1 MSAAEF
7 RITTDLAP
15 LRQFQIEA
23 NFEETKAWLTENLEP
38 LRTMAVTPESMS
50 QCKQYRASIRKVS
63 ARIDESRKMAKAAAL
78 EAYSSFETKCKE
90 LTALCEEAANAL
102 DVQIKAM
109 EEAAKQEKKDR
120 LAAYFAQVVG
130 DMAEWLT
137 FDDCFNPKWLNA
149 TCAEGTA
156 QMDVCAAID
165 RCRAD
170 LNAIRALHS
179 EFETTLLDEYTRTR
193 NISAVLVKNETLGRM
208 KAAEEERKRK
218 EAEAEAKKEQRFKMY
233 AMPPEMCAQQAETG
247 SANELVDEDGQEL
260 AETPSV
266 ADAIHSTE
274 WEAWQAAAEQST
286 LETMPD
292 EFYGRA
298 AHCMNTG
305 DMDGAFE
312 ALKQAENAAV
322 KENVEAVLHKND
334 LCTVDFRVYG
344 TMRQLDDLRRYMRG
358 SGIRFMPVP
367 KR

>member
-38 LRTMAVTPESMS
+38 LRTMAVTPESTA
-50 QCKQYRASIRKVS
+50 QAKQYRAAVRKVRD
-63 ARIDESRKMAKAAAL
+63 RIDESRKMAKAAAL
-78 EAYSSFETKCKE
+78 EAYSSFEIKCKE

-109 EEAAKQEKKDR
+109 EEAAKQEKKNR
-120 LAAYFAQVVG
+120 LAEYFAQVVG

-149 TCAEGTA
+149 TYAESTA
-156 QMDVCAAID
+156 WMDINAAID

-218 EAEAEAKKEQRFKMY
+218 EAEAAAKYAAAQRQKMT
-233 AMPPEMCAQQAETG
+233 PLKPECIGESDEYEVIDIVGTVEPQRAQPV
-247 SANELVDEDGQEL
+247 NDLVDEDGPEMPAAQEP
-260 AETPSV
+260 E
-266 ADAIHSTE
+266 
-274 WEAWQAAAEQST
+274 
-286 LETMPD
+286 
-292 EFYGRA
+292 YR
-298 AHCMNTG
+298 
-305 DMDGAFE
+305 
-312 ALKQAENAAV
+312 
-322 KENVEAVLHKND
+322 
-334 LCTVDFRVYG
+334 VDFRVFG
-344 TMRQLDDLRRYMRG
+344 TARQLDGLRAYMQKN
-358 SGIRFMPVP
+358 GIRFMPVP
-367 KR
+367 QE

>member
-1 MSAAEF
+1 MNMIEF
-7 RITTDLAP
+7 RITSDLQE
-15 LRQFQIEA
+15 LRKQAIEA
-23 NFEETKAWLTENLEP
+23 NFEETKVWLTENLEP
-38 LRTMAVTPESMS
+38 LRTMAVTPESTA
-50 QCKQYRASIRKVS
+50 QAKQYRAAVRKIRD
-63 ARIDESRKMAKAAAL
+63 RIDESRKMAKAAAL

-149 TCAEGTA
+149 TCAESTA

-193 NISAVLVKNETLGRM
+193 NISAVLVKNETLSRM

-218 EAEAEAKKEQRFKMY
+218 EAEAAAKYAEALEETKRVADETMR
-233 AMPPEMCAQQAETG
+233 QAEQKASETG
-247 SANELVDEDGQEL
+247 RSVVETLGELSKPVNELVDEDGHEMPAVQEP
-260 AETPSV
+260 E
-266 ADAIHSTE
+266 
-274 WEAWQAAAEQST
+274 
-286 LETMPD
+286 
-292 EFYGRA
+292 Y
-298 AHCMNTG
+298 
-305 DMDGAFE
+305 
-312 ALKQAENAAV
+312 K
-322 KENVEAVLHKND
+322 
-334 LCTVDFRVYG
+334 VDFRVFG
-344 TMRQLDDLRRYMRG
+344 TARQLDGLKSYMQKN
-358 SGIRFMPVP
+358 GIRFMPVP
-367 KR
+367 QE

>member
-38 LRTMAVTPESMS
+38 LRTMAVTPESTA
-50 QCKQYRASIRKVS
+50 QAKQYRAAVRKVRD
-63 ARIDESRKMAKAAAL
+63 RIDESRKMAKAAAL

-109 EEAAKQEKKDR
+109 EEAAKQEKKNR
-120 LAAYFAQVVG
+120 LAEYFAQVVG

-149 TCAEGTA
+149 TCAESTA
-156 QMDVCAAID
+156 WMDINAAID

-208 KAAEEERKRK
+208 KAAEEERNRK
-218 EAEAEAKKEQRFKMY
+218 EAEAAAKY
-233 AMPPEMCAQQAETG
+233 AAAQQQKMTPLKPECIGESDEYEVIDIVGTVEPQRTQPV
-247 SANELVDEDGQEL
+247 NDLVDEDGHEMPAAQEP
-260 AETPSV
+260 E
-266 ADAIHSTE
+266 
-274 WEAWQAAAEQST
+274 
-286 LETMPD
+286 
-292 EFYGRA
+292 Y
-298 AHCMNTG
+298 
-305 DMDGAFE
+305 
-312 ALKQAENAAV
+312 K
-322 KENVEAVLHKND
+322 
-334 LCTVDFRVYG
+334 VDFRVFG
-344 TMRQLDDLRRYMRG
+344 TARQLDGLKAYMQKNV
-358 SGIRFMPVP
+358 IRFMPVP
-367 KR
+367 QE

>member
-78 EAYSSFETKCKE
+78 EAYSGFETKCKE
-90 LTALCEEAANAL
+90 LTALCEEAAGAL

-120 LAAYFAQVVG
+120 LAAYFTQVVG

-149 TCAEGTA
+149 TYAESTA

-218 EAEAEAKKEQRFKMY
+218 EAEAAAKY
-233 AMPPEMCAQQAETG
+233 AEAQQQKAAPLKPELIGESDEYEVIGIEGT
-247 SANELVDEDGQEL
+247 AKFQQVQPVNDLVDEDGHEMPAAQEP
-260 AETPSV
+260 E
-266 ADAIHSTE
+266 
-274 WEAWQAAAEQST
+274 
-286 LETMPD
+286 
-292 EFYGRA
+292 Y
-298 AHCMNTG
+298 
-305 DMDGAFE
+305 
-312 ALKQAENAAV
+312 K
-322 KENVEAVLHKND
+322 
-334 LCTVDFRVYG
+334 VDFRVFG
-344 TMRQLDDLRRYMRG
+344 TARQLDGLKAYMQKN
-358 SGIRFMPVP
+358 GIRFMPVP
-367 KR
+367 QE

>member
-38 LRTMAVTPESMS
+38 LRTMAVTPESTA
-50 QCKQYRASIRKVS
+50 QAKQYRAAVRKIRD
-63 ARIDESRKMAKAAAL
+63 RIDESRKMAKAAAL

-90 LTALCEEAANAL
+90 LTALCEETAGAL

-109 EEAAKQEKKDR
+109 EEAAKQEKKNR
-120 LAAYFAQVVG
+120 LVEYFAQVVG

-149 TCAEGTA
+149 TYAESTA
-156 QMDVCAAID
+156 WMDINAAID

-208 KAAEEERKRK
+208 KAAEEERNCK
-218 EAEAEAKKEQRFKMY
+218 EAEAAAKY
-233 AMPPEMCAQQAETG
+233 AAAQQQKMTPLKPECIGESDEYEVIDIVGTVEPQRTQPV
-247 SANELVDEDGQEL
+247 NDLVDEDGHEIPLAQEP
-260 AETPSV
+260 E
-266 ADAIHSTE
+266 
-274 WEAWQAAAEQST
+274 
-286 LETMPD
+286 
-292 EFYGRA
+292 Y
-298 AHCMNTG
+298 
-305 DMDGAFE
+305 
-312 ALKQAENAAV
+312 K
-322 KENVEAVLHKND
+322 
-334 LCTVDFRVYG
+334 VDFRVFG
-344 TMRQLDDLRRYMRG
+344 TARQLDGLKAYMQKN
-358 SGIRFMPVP
+358 GIRFMPVP
-367 KR
+367 QE

>member
-38 LRTMAVTPESMS
+38 LRTMAVTPESAA
-50 QCKQYRASIRKVS
+50 QAKQYRAAVRKVRD
-63 ARIDESRKMAKAAAL
+63 RIDESRKMAKAAAL

-90 LTALCEEAANAL
+90 LTALCEEAAGAL

-120 LAAYFAQVVG
+120 LAAYFTQVVG

-149 TCAEGTA
+149 TYAESTA

-218 EAEAEAKKEQRFKMY
+218 EAEAAAKY
-233 AMPPEMCAQQAETG
+233 AEAQQQKAAPLKPECIG
-247 SANELVDEDGQEL
+247 ESDEYEVIDIVGKVEPQQAHPVNDLVDEDGHEMPAAQEP
-260 AETPSV
+260 E
-266 ADAIHSTE
+266 
-274 WEAWQAAAEQST
+274 
-286 LETMPD
+286 
-292 EFYGRA
+292 Y
-298 AHCMNTG
+298 
-305 DMDGAFE
+305 
-312 ALKQAENAAV
+312 K
-322 KENVEAVLHKND
+322 
-334 LCTVDFRVYG
+334 VDFRVFG
-344 TMRQLDDLRRYMRG
+344 TARQLDGLKAYMQKN
-358 SGIRFMPVP
+358 GIRFMPVP
-367 KR
+367 QE

>member
-38 LRTMAVTPESMS
+38 LRTMAVTPESTA
-50 QCKQYRASIRKVS
+50 QAKQYRAAVRKIRD
-63 ARIDESRKMAKAAAL
+63 RIDESRKMAKAAAL

-120 LAAYFAQVVG
+120 LAEYFAQVVG

-149 TCAEGTA
+149 TCAESA
-156 QMDVCAAID
+156 AWLDMNAAID

-208 KAAEEERKRK
+208 KAAEEDRKRK
-218 EAEAEAKKEQRFKMY
+218 EAEAAAKYAAAQRQKMT
-233 AMPPEMCAQQAETG
+233 PLKPELIGESDEYEVIDIVGTVEPQRAQLV
-247 SANELVDEDGQEL
+247 NDLVDEDGHEMPAAQEP
-260 AETPSV
+260 E
-266 ADAIHSTE
+266 
-274 WEAWQAAAEQST
+274 
-286 LETMPD
+286 
-292 EFYGRA
+292 Y
-298 AHCMNTG
+298 
-305 DMDGAFE
+305 
-312 ALKQAENAAV
+312 K
-322 KENVEAVLHKND
+322 
-334 LCTVDFRVYG
+334 VDFRVFG
-344 TMRQLDDLRRYMRG
+344 TARQLDGLKAYMQKN
-358 SGIRFMPVP
+358 GIRFMPVP
-367 KR
+367 QE

>member
-50 QCKQYRASIRKVS
+50 QCKQYRASIRKVR

-109 EEAAKQEKKDR
+109 EEAAKQEKKNR
-120 LAAYFAQVVG
+120 LAEYFAQVVG

-137 FDDCFNPKWLNA
+137 FDDLFNPKWLNA
-149 TCAEGTA
+149 TYAESTA
-156 QMDVCAAID
+156 WMDINAAID
-165 RCRAD
+165 RCRSD

-218 EAEAEAKKEQRFKMY
+218 ETEAAAKY
-233 AMPPEMCAQQAETG
+233 AALLEESKRVADETMRQAEQKASETG
-247 SANELVDEDGQEL
+247 KSVTETLGELSRPVNDLVDEDGHEMPVAAQEP
-260 AETPSV
+260 E
-266 ADAIHSTE
+266 
-274 WEAWQAAAEQST
+274 
-286 LETMPD
+286 
-292 EFYGRA
+292 Y
-298 AHCMNTG
+298 
-305 DMDGAFE
+305 
-312 ALKQAENAAV
+312 K
-322 KENVEAVLHKND
+322 
-334 LCTVDFRVYG
+334 VDFRVFG
-344 TMRQLDDLRRYMRG
+344 TARQLDGLKAYMQ
-358 SGIRFMPVP
+358 SNGIRFMPVP
-367 KR
+367 QE

>member
-90 LTALCEEAANAL
+90 LTALCEEAAGAL

-149 TCAEGTA
+149 TYAESTA
-156 QMDVCAAID
+156 QMDICTAID

-218 EAEAEAKKEQRFKMY
+218 EAEAAEKYAAAQRQKMT
-233 AMPPEMCAQQAETG
+233 PLKPECIGESDEYEVIDIVGTVEPQWAQPV
-247 SANELVDEDGQEL
+247 NDLVDEDSHEMPTAQEP
-260 AETPSV
+260 E
-266 ADAIHSTE
+266 
-274 WEAWQAAAEQST
+274 
-286 LETMPD
+286 
-292 EFYGRA
+292 Y
-298 AHCMNTG
+298 
-305 DMDGAFE
+305 
-312 ALKQAENAAV
+312 K
-322 KENVEAVLHKND
+322 
-334 LCTVDFRVYG
+334 VDFRVFG
-344 TMRQLDDLRRYMRG
+344 TARQLDGLKAYMQKN
-358 SGIRFMPVP
+358 GIRFMPVP
-367 KR
+367 QE